1 MPVMTLF
8 QTKFADFR
16 FLPFYQFYPN
26 CEAVSRVVLLLNVDP
41 LAEVGVA
48 RQHSVGVEPLDNVD
62 RAVDSSRQET
72 PGYEEDQ
79 QLTNSV

>member
-1 MPVMTLF
+1 M
-8 QTKFADFR
+8 
-16 FLPFYQFYPN
+16 
-26 CEAVSRVVLLLNVDP
+26 SRVVLLLNVDP

-62 RAVDSSRQET
+62 RAVDPSREET